1 MYEREENA
9 QFSLIS
15 YSKER
20 RFRVFQT
27 LPDSWKTKKLL
38 QVLTWFLKLVY
49 YRDYLSKIW
58 RKSKIHDCQPILE
71 NYRHWLLTDW
81 VIPSRLTWRAWWQ
94 EQGIMG
100 REKRRKSKSLS
111 LDFLFRIQA
120 RARSTTKR
128 WKTWRINRLAINKY
142 NWQTSLYFGTV
153 SYDLLSQCFSGR
165 KQEPIKWSLHLH

>member
-27 LPDSWKTKKLL
+27 LPDSWKNKKLL

-58 RKSKIHDCQPILE
+58 RNSKIHDCQPILE
-71 NYRHWLLTDW
+71 NYRHWLLKSENHLKNYGDQGGCYPLRLKVSGSKQMLLFVCLFVFLRITHSKISII
-81 VIPSRLTWRAWWQ
+81 VQMIRNPSQ
-94 EQGIMG
+94 
-100 REKRRKSKSLS
+100 
-111 LDFLFRIQA
+111 
-120 RARSTTKR
+120 
-128 WKTWRINRLAINKY
+128 
-142 NWQTSLYFGTV
+142 
-153 SYDLLSQCFSGR
+153 
-165 KQEPIKWSLHLH
+165 